1 MNSPPLQRG
10 LLPRRVE
17 SAPIPLRG
25 LRVAVFGMKRSGL
38 AVAGFLAERDAV
50 VTVLDEAGPD
60 ELADSLDTLSS
71 LPVGSVAGVQSYEQ
85 FGSPRLLVTSPAV
98 PYHHPF
104 LAAARADGVPVI
116 AEIELAWRFSQVP
129 MIAVTATN
137 GKGTVV
143 TLIGDMLKRG
153 GLRVEVAGN
162 IGIPLISVV
171 GAADTLDVI
180 VAEISSFQLE
190 NIEFFCPWLGMLL
203 NISPD
208 HRDRHPDIEQ
218 YASIKSRVFGK
229 QGDCDLAVLNMD
241 DDRVAELAPQLRGT
255 VLGVSLHSQ
264 SAAGRVVDGDLVVQ
278 LPMAAPL
285 RVCSRKDLPFAGD
298 HNVANALC
306 ASLAASACGIS
317 ADAMLEAIWKHK
329 RPPHLLQLA
338 GEVAGVTFIDD
349 SKATNPAAAIADLN
363 EVEGPLI
370 LIAGGLSKGV
380 NLADFATVAGE
391 RAGHLVLIGESAAD
405 IAVAVGDRTPITM
418 AESLEDAVRTAFE
431 LAQPGDT
438 VLLAPACASFDMF
451 DSMAHR
457 GEVFCRTVRDLANKV

>member
-1 MNSPPLQRG
+1 MSYSSTQRG
-10 LLPRRVE
+10 LLPGRVA
-17 SAPIPLRG
+17 SVPIPLGG

-38 AVAGFLAERDAV
+38 AVAEFLAARGAI
-50 VTVLDEAGPD
+50 VTVVDESSPD
-60 ELADSLDTLSS
+60 KLADSLDSLGS
-71 LPVGSVAGVQSYEQ
+71 LPVEPVAGVKSYEQ
-85 FGSPRLLVTSPAV
+85 FGSPQLLVTSPAV
-98 PYHHPF
+98 PYDHRF

-116 AEIELAWRFSQVP
+116 AEIELAWRFCEVP
-129 MIAVTATN
+129 MVAVTGTN

-153 GLRVEVAGN
+153 GRRVEVAGN

-171 GAADTLDVI
+171 GAAETLDVI

-190 NIEFFCPWLGMLL
+190 NIELFRPWLGMLL
-203 NISPD
+203 NVSPD
-208 HRDRHPDIEQ
+208 HRDRHPDLQQ

-229 QGDCDLAVLNMD
+229 QGNCDLAVLNMD

-264 SAAGRVVDGDLVVQ
+264 SAAGRVVDGDLIVQ
-278 LPMAAPL
+278 LPMAQPL
-285 RVCSRKDLPFAGD
+285 HVCSRKDLPFGGD

-306 ASLAASACGIS
+306 ASLVASACGVS
-317 ADAMLEAIWKHK
+317 ADAMLEALRKHE
-329 RPPHLLQLA
+329 RPAHLLQLA
-338 GEVAGVTFIDD
+338 GEVAGVRFIDD

-380 NLADFATVAGE
+380 NLSGFAIAAAE
-391 RAGHLVLIGESAAD
+391 RARHLVLIGESAAE
-405 IAVAVGDRTPITM
+405 IAASVGNDTGTTM
-418 AESLEDAVRTAFE
+418 AESLEQAVRTAFE
-431 LAQPGDT
+431 LAEPGDT
-438 VLLAPACASFDMF
+438 VLLAPASASFDMF

-457 GEVFCRTVRDLANKV
+457 GEVFCRTVRDLPREV